1 MLWILCSL
9 LHIQNAFLL
18 TNACIEKLLHL
29 FCQVFYFFAGFN
41 TLFQTIANCFPHSI
55 YRFRKLLDFDRDDF
69 MKYVVCPNCTSLYR
83 YDDVVQNRDGRTI
96 VNKCTNI
103 MFGCRVD
110 KSSPNHGRRGK
121 YRCDAKLVQEVQLS
135 NNKTKLYPLKT
146 YCYKNVINNI
156 EQFLSRPDFEA
167 ECNKWRS
174 RDVIQNHIGDLY
186 DGEIWREFQTYNNEP
201 FLSQPNNYA
210 LMINV
215 VQKEAGHINRSHL
228 FSIYELA
235 KTFTV

>member
-1 MLWILCSL
+1 MTEYNLWYCFYWDESGSSSDDSNLSEDQSDYDDDEELQHWDETEDDIDRDIGNRNRDDQHTNKNRAHQFVLWILCSL

-18 TNACIEKLLHL
+18 TNACIEKRLHL

-41 TLFQTIANCFPHSI
+41 ILFQTIANCFPHSI
-55 YRFRKLLDFDRDDF
+55 YRFRKLIDFDRDDF
-69 MKYVVCPNCTSLYR
+69 MKYVVCLNCTSLYR

-135 NNKTKLYPLKT
+135 NNKQNSIHLKHI
-146 YCYKNVINNI
+146 VIKM
-156 EQFLSRPDFEA
+156 LS
-167 ECNKWRS
+167 
-174 RDVIQNHIGDLY
+174 II
-186 DGEIWREFQTYNNEP
+186 
-201 FLSQPNNYA
+201 
-210 LMINV
+210 
-215 VQKEAGHINRSHL
+215 
-228 FSIYELA
+228 
-235 KTFTV
+235 

>member
-1 MLWILCSL
+1 
-9 LHIQNAFLL
+9 
-18 TNACIEKLLHL
+18 
-29 FCQVFYFFAGFN
+29 
-41 TLFQTIANCFPHSI
+41 
-55 YRFRKLLDFDRDDF
+55 

-121 YRCDAKLVQEVQLS
+121 YRYDAKLVQEVQLS
-135 NNKTKLYPLKT
+135 NNKTKFYPLKT

-174 RDVIQNHIGDLY
+174 RDVIQNHVSDLY
-186 DGEIWREFQTYNNEP
+186 DGEIWREFQTYDNGL

-215 VQKEAGHINRSHL
+215 DWFQPFKRRRDIS
-228 FSIYELA
+228 FSIYEFA
-235 KTFTV
+235 KTFTG